1 MKQYKVKITDKA
13 LSNMEN
19 LYNYIAFGLE
29 SPENAIK
36 QYNRIADA
44 IEGLY
49 LLPERIKIM
58 ENKKAKALKLRRL
71 LVDNYSVIFRING
84 DCVIIETVLCN
95 ASNIEERLL

>member
-44 IEGLY
+44 IE
-49 LLPERIKIM
+49 
-58 ENKKAKALKLRRL
+58 
-71 LVDNYSVIFRING
+71 
-84 DCVIIETVLCN
+84 
-95 ASNIEERLL
+95 